1 MENSLVSVFLILL
14 HIRANV
20 GTDQPLLMR
29 TQEQRDTVDL
39 QRQKACY
46 SGPRASPERRE
57 LVPSNKGWLGYQSHT
72 SQTPVP
78 QHVTVPATLS

>member
-29 TQEQRDTVDL
+29 TQEQWNTVDL
-39 QRQKACY
+39 QRQEACY
-46 SGPRASPERRE
+46 SGPRAP
-57 LVPSNKGWLGYQSHT
+57 LQKGGSWCPAIKDGWDTRVTLPRLQYHST
-72 SQTPVP
+72 S
-78 QHVTVPATLS
+78 LSQLL